1 MGINPIALADADMTG
16 YHYYY
21 NKNFQSTF
29 TLKYEV
35 PFVQG
40 LSIQG
45 QLGYDYNHNKHKGLR
60 KKFSTYTYAIETDEY
75 MENEYNNPSMIQVN
89 NNEASRL
96 DMQAQIS
103 YNRLFNDTH
112 NVSATLVYERRQE
125 KSDWS
130 NIERK
135 FDLLTYDEVD

>member
-1 MGINPIALADADMTG
+1 
-16 YHYYY
+16 
-21 NKNFQSTF
+21 
-29 TLKYEV
+29 
-35 PFVQG
+35 
-40 LSIQG
+40 
-45 QLGYDYNHNKHKGLR
+45 
-60 KKFSTYTYAIETDEY
+60 
-75 MENEYNNPSMIQVN
+75 MIQVN

-130 NIERK
+130 NIR
-135 FDLLTYDEVD
+135 T